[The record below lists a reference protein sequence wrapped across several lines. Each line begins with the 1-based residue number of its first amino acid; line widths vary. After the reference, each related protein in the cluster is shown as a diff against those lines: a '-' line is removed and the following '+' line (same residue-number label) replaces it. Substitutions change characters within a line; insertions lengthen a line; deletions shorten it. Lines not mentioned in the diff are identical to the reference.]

1 MAFDF
6 LGTFNKSQLD
16 RFFAFARSQLP
27 DINDRIAHLYTEKR
41 RVGTL
46 TVTYDA
52 DGVPTSYAVDKP
64 PESYIAKLV
73 AAYEVLGGDVLFDLN
88 IRSQS
93 QAVHFIRADES
104 VPAQRL
110 SSGEVIGQPGLMDA
124 DSAERMREARTW
136 LSDVTRYKRENLER
150 KIRRALDY
158 VDQLE
163 GEIALLSVI
172 KMGAEASKSLEWVY
186 TKLTDL
192 INDRSYRAI
201 YDDKGADAHGRKTM
215 APFAAYPA
223 GPGRPDAVSDQRTF
237 DGFESATETTE

>member
-1 MAFDF
+1 MAFDY

-27 DINDRIAHLYTEKR
+27 DINDRIAHLYTEIR

-52 DGVPTSYAVDKP
+52 DGVPTKYEVTKP
-64 PESYIAKLV
+64 PTSYIAKLV

-136 LSDVTRYKRENLER
+136 LNDVARYKRENLER

-163 GEIALLSVI
+163 AEVALLSLI
-172 KMGAEASKSLEWVY
+172 KASADATKSLEWVY
-186 TKLTDL
+186 TKLMDL

-223 GPGRPDAVSDQRTF
+223 GPDRPDAVSDQRTF
-237 DGFESATETTE
+237 DGFESATEKTE